1 MELNKIHTED
11 CLVTMS
17 DHIDEKSVDIVLTSP
32 PYCTCN
38 RGGKNSKNNL
48 TNETHSNSKFYP
60 TMRYDVFN
68 DNMSEEE
75 YIDWTIRLFNSFDR
89 ILKKDGCVLYN
100 ISYSSNRRDMLFLT
114 IAAILQ
120 KTDFSL
126 ADMIIW
132 KKRTALPN
140 NTSPNKLTR
149 IVEPVFVFARRED
162 MDTFRCNKKVVSVR
176 ERTGQKMY
184 ENVYNFLEAPNND
197 GMCKLNRATYSSEL
211 CEKLLNLYGKN
222 GMTVYD
228 PFMGTGTTAVA
239 CKRLGM
245 NYIGSEL
252 SPAQTEFAN
261 NRIANDNGIPG
272 EYDSIEISDETD
284 EIAIEDKTTQE
295 GQNQKKR
302 RGRKSKAANAAET
315 KLNLVQTELFDT
327 IDNPTEEF
335 ADAVMDGIKEVQS
348 TTQNV
353 VETETVSAVN
363 ESEFS
368 EGTFP
373 VHTTVEGEYNY
384 SDNENNGDKKN
395 ETNNKEEFEEEL
407 NECKKEEGY
416 ILNGYFHSYSTCP
429 VGEDEFS

>member
-60 TMRYDVFN
+60 SMRYDVFN

-162 MDTFRCNKKVVSVR
+162 MDTFICNKKVVSVR

-211 CEKLLNLYGKN
+211 CEKLLNLYGKS

-272 EYDSIEISDETD
+272 EYDSVEISDETD
-284 EIAIEDKTTQE
+284 EIAIEDKPQQE
-295 GQNQKKR
+295 EQNKKKR
-302 RGRKSKAANAAET
+302 RGRKPKAANCAET
-315 KLNLVQTELFDT
+315 KLNFMQMELFDT

-348 TTQNV
+348 AAQNV
-353 VETETVSAVN
+353 VETETVSAVD
-363 ESEFS
+363 ESEFP
-368 EGTFP
+368 ERTFP
-373 VHTTVEGEYNY
+373 VRTTVEGEYNY
-384 SDNENNGDKKN
+384 GDNENNGDTKN

-429 VGEDEFS
+429 VGEDEFN

>member
-1 MELNKIHTED
+1 MELNKIYTED
-11 CLVTMS
+11 CLVTMKE
-17 DHIDEKSVDIVLTSP
+17 HIDEKSVDIVLTSP

-48 TNETHSNSKFYP
+48 NETHANPKFYP
-60 TMRYDVFN
+60 SLRYDMFS

-75 YIDWTIRLFNSFDR
+75 YIDWTINLFNSFNR
-89 ILKKDGCVLYN
+89 ILKKDGCILYN

-114 IAAILQ
+114 IAEILK

-149 IVEPVFVFARRED
+149 IVEPVFVLARKDD
-162 MDTFRCNKKVVSVR
+162 MDTFICNKKVVSVR

-197 GMCKLNRATYSSEL
+197 GACKLNRATYSSEL
-211 CEKLLNLYGKN
+211 CEKILNLYGKG

-252 SPAQTEFAN
+252 SPAQTEFAI
-261 NRIANDNGIPG
+261 NRIANDIGIPV
-272 EYDSIEISDETD
+272 EYDSIEVDDE
-284 EIAIEDKTTQE
+284 
-295 GQNQKKR
+295 
-302 RGRKSKAANAAET
+302 
-315 KLNLVQTELFDT
+315 
-327 IDNPTEEF
+327 
-335 ADAVMDGIKEVQS
+335 
-348 TTQNV
+348 
-353 VETETVSAVN
+353 
-363 ESEFS
+363 
-368 EGTFP
+368 
-373 VHTTVEGEYNY
+373 
-384 SDNENNGDKKN
+384 
-395 ETNNKEEFEEEL
+395 
-407 NECKKEEGY
+407 
-416 ILNGYFHSYSTCP
+416 
-429 VGEDEFS
+429 

>member
-75 YIDWTIRLFNSFDR
+75 YIDWTIKLFNSFDR
-89 ILKKDGCVLYN
+89 ILKKDACILYN

-162 MDTFRCNKKVVSVR
+162 MDTFICNKKVVSVR

-272 EYDSIEISDETD
+272 EYDFAEISDETD
-284 EIAIEDKTTQE
+284 EIAIEDKTQQE
-295 GQNQKKR
+295 EQKQKKR
-302 RGRKSKAANAAET
+302 RGRKSKSTNEADT
-315 KLNLVQTELFDT
+315 KLNFVQMELFDT

-335 ADAVMDGIKEVQS
+335 ADVVMDGIKEVQS
-348 TTQNV
+348 ATQNV
-353 VETETVSAVN
+353 VKTETVSAVD

-368 EGTFP
+368 ERTFP
-373 VHTTVEGEYNY
+373 VRTTVEGEYNY
-384 SDNENNGDKKN
+384 GDNENNSNKKN
-395 ETNNKEEFEEEL
+395 ETSNKEEFEEL

-429 VGEDEFS
+429 VGEDEFN

>member
-11 CLVTMS
+11 CIATMS
-17 DHIDEKSVDIVLTSP
+17 NHIDEKSVDIVLTSP

-75 YIDWTIRLFNSFDR
+75 YIDWTIKLFNSFDR
-89 ILKKDGCVLYN
+89 ILKKDGCILYN

-162 MDTFRCNKKVVSVR
+162 MDTFICNKKVVSVR

-272 EYDSIEISDETD
+272 EYDSDEISDETD
-284 EIAIEDKTTQE
+284 EIAIEDKSPQE
-295 GQNQKKR
+295 EQKQKKR
-302 RGRKSKAANAAET
+302 RGRKSKSTNDADT
-315 KLNLVQTELFDT
+315 KLNLVQMELFDT

-335 ADAVMDGIKEVQS
+335 ADVVMNGIKEVQS
-348 TTQNV
+348 ATQNV
-353 VETETVSAVN
+353 VETETVSAVD

-368 EGTFP
+368 ERTFP
-373 VHTTVEGEYNY
+373 VRTTVEGEYNY
-384 SDNENNGDKKN
+384 GDNENNSDKKN
-395 ETNNKEEFEEEL
+395 ETSNKEEFEEL

-429 VGEDEFS
+429 VGEDEFN

>member
-1 MELNKIHTED
+1 MELNKIYTED
-11 CLVTMS
+11 CLVTMKE
-17 DHIDEKSVDIVLTSP
+17 HIDEKSVDIVLTSP

-48 TNETHSNSKFYP
+48 NETHANPKFYP
-60 TMRYDVFN
+60 SLRYDMFS

-75 YIDWTIRLFNSFDR
+75 YIDWTINLFNSFNR
-89 ILKKDGCVLYN
+89 ILKNDGCILYN

-114 IAAILQ
+114 IAEILK

-149 IVEPVFVFARRED
+149 IVEPVFVLARKDD
-162 MDTFRCNKKVVSVR
+162 MDTFICNKKVVSVR

-197 GMCKLNRATYSSEL
+197 GACKLNRATYSSEL
-211 CEKLLNLYGKN
+211 CEKLLNLYGKS

-252 SPAQTEFAN
+252 SPAQTEFAI
-261 NRIANDNGIPG
+261 NRIANDIGIPV
-272 EYDSIEISDETD
+272 EYDSIEVSDE
-284 EIAIEDKTTQE
+284 
-295 GQNQKKR
+295 
-302 RGRKSKAANAAET
+302 
-315 KLNLVQTELFDT
+315 
-327 IDNPTEEF
+327 
-335 ADAVMDGIKEVQS
+335 
-348 TTQNV
+348 
-353 VETETVSAVN
+353 
-363 ESEFS
+363 
-368 EGTFP
+368 
-373 VHTTVEGEYNY
+373 
-384 SDNENNGDKKN
+384 
-395 ETNNKEEFEEEL
+395 
-407 NECKKEEGY
+407 
-416 ILNGYFHSYSTCP
+416 
-429 VGEDEFS
+429 

>member
-75 YIDWTIRLFNSFDR
+75 YIDWTIKLFNSFDR
-89 ILKKDGCVLYN
+89 ILKKDGCILYN
-100 ISYSSNRRDMLFLT
+100 ISYSSTRRDMLFLT

-120 KTDFSL
+120 KTNFSL

-149 IVEPVFVFARRED
+149 IVEPVFVFARRDD
-162 MDTFRCNKKVVSVR
+162 MDTFICNKKVVSVR

-211 CEKLLNLYGKN
+211 CEKLLNLYGKS

-252 SPAQTEFAN
+252 SHGQTDFAN
-261 NRIANDNGIPG
+261 NRIANDSGIPG
-272 EYDSIEISDETD
+272 DYDSNTDSDESSDEQPND
-284 EIAIEDKTTQE
+284 EIQE
-295 GQNQKKR
+295 QKPKKR
-302 RGRKSKAANAAET
+302 RGRKPKAQKDESTVTTNF
-315 KLNLVQTELFDT
+315 VQMEMFNT
-327 IDNPTEEF
+327 IDSPTEEF
-335 ADAVMDGIKEVQS
+335 AESVMDGIKQTQS
-348 TTQNV
+348 TTKN
-353 VETETVSAVN
+353 EMESETVSAVD

-368 EGTFP
+368 DTTFP
-373 VHTTVEGEYNY
+373 TTTVEGESKYD
-384 SDNENNGDKKN
+384 SKEAEDDKN
-395 ETNNKEEFEEEL
+395 EKDEFEKEL
-407 NECKKEEGY
+407 DECKKEEGY
-416 ILNGYFHSYSTCP
+416 VLNGYFHSYSTCP